1 MKFFYTLLVLFF
13 ISISLFNQSHA
24 QCDGSPQGEQLQ
36 VINPSFEGPPGA
48 HITPNPWSTC
58 NITPDTQPGSWGV
71 NLPASEGNTYV
82 GFVQGGPAWL
92 EGASQA
98 LSGNMVAGV
107 EYTFTVDLAITNSN
121 QGGINPAPA
130 QLVIHGANAL
140 CQRTELLWT
149 SPVVNNLGW
158 VTYTVT
164 FTPTQNYS
172 HIYFSISGN
181 SPQNSYILLDNITPI
196 IPNLPTLDITSHM
209 NGMADGCSFII
220 SGELSLPLADS
231 IILTGAFI
239 ESPSHANIN
248 GVNFNQT
255 LNFNV
260 TGPQTIYARVYY
272 VDPATGANACS
283 YDSVIVEVS
292 SPIIGYDIQNHCL
305 NTTANFMDTSYV
317 LGIGSITS
325 WNWDLGDGTT
335 STTTNPSHTYANPGT
350 YDVTLEIED
359 QNGCAT
365 TLTKQV
371 VVHPLP
377 VASFTM
383 NNACNGQATTFTS
396 TATAGSGTIA
406 QTLWDIQ
413 SDGTIDYTT
422 TNGSHVY
429 PTEGTFNVTQIVVTD
444 QGCRDTLT
452 QAITVYPLPVAAF
465 SFVNNCDNEAVTFT
479 STSAVSSGTIDQTLW
494 DVQND
499 GTIDYTTANGS
510 HVYPNDGTFNVTHI
524 AVTDQGCR
532 DTITQAI
539 TVYPLPVADFSFVN
553 NCDNEAVT
561 FTSTSTVSSGTIN
574 QTLWDVQNDGTIDY
588 TTANGSHVYPTDG
601 TFNVTHIA
609 VTDQGCRDTITQAIT
624 VYPLPVGDFSFVNNC
639 DNEAVTFTSTST
651 VSSGTINQTLW
662 DVQNDGTIDYTT
674 ANGSHVYPTDG
685 TFNVT
690 HIAVTDQGCRDTVT
704 QAITVY
710 PLPVAD
716 FSFVNNCDNEAVTF
730 TSTST
735 VSSGTINQT
744 LWDVQND
751 GTIDYTTANGSHV
764 YPTDGTFNVTHIAVT
779 DQGCRDTVTQAITVY
794 PLPVADFSFVNSCDN
809 GAVTFTSE
817 AVVSSGTITQTL
829 WDVQTDGTIDYTTA
843 NGSHVYPNNGSYN
856 MTHIAVTNHG
866 CRDTVVQVI
875 TVAPLPV
882 ADFSF
887 VNNCDNEAVTFT
899 STATV
904 SSGTIAQTFWDVQND
919 GTIDYSTANGS
930 HIYPNDGTFNVT
942 HIVVTD
948 QGCRD
953 TVTQSILVYP
963 LPVANW
969 SAASVC
975 EGNQTAFNDQSTVTV
990 LDNDAIVQW
999 EWLFGDGGSSVGQN
1013 PVHTYNDENVYTGQL
1028 IVTTNHGCK
1037 DTFST
1042 TATVWPLPQV
1052 NFSPTDVCLEF
1063 LTDFQDLSVISNDHT
1078 PNTNV
1083 QWNWNFADQAGGT
1096 STLQNPSYAYQQ
1108 DGVFNVELEVT
1119 SANGCV
1125 NSAIIPVTVHPK
1137 PQASFTG
1144 VNLSGCAPICA
1155 ELTSTSVVNNPS
1167 SITGYTWTLS
1177 DGTVYTSTS
1186 PTATFCLDNET
1197 DATIYYDVQLT
1208 VETNEGCIDSHSEQN
1223 YIAVYHNPVASFYAN
1238 PGQISTVD
1246 ETTEL
1251 VNESL
1256 YADSYLWNFGDGSP
1270 ASTSFS
1276 PTHSFP
1282 NEQGGNYTIT
1292 LVASTNE
1299 GCRDTTFITIELLDE
1314 LIFYIPNTFTPDG
1327 DIYNQTFLPVFTVGY
1342 DKYDYTLYIFN
1353 RWGEMVFESHDASI
1367 GWDGTYGGKTCQQGA
1382 YTWKIEVKTLLNDE
1396 RKSFVGHVNLLR

>member
-1 MKFFYTLLVLFF
+1 MKFINTLLVLFF
-13 ISISLFNQSHA
+13 ISISLFIQLHA

-48 HITPNPWSTC
+48 HITPAPWSTC

-98 LSGNMVAGV
+98 LSGNMIAGV
-107 EYTFTVDLAITNSN
+107 EYTFTIDLAITNAN
-121 QGGINPAPA
+121 QGGIIPAPA
-130 QLVIHGANAL
+130 QLVIYGANAL

-149 SPVVNNLGW
+149 SPVINNLGW

-164 FTPTQNYS
+164 FTPTQNFS
-172 HIYFSISGN
+172 HIYFSISGD
-181 SPQNSYILLDNITPI
+181 SPAMSYILLDNITPI
-196 IPNLPTLDITSHM
+196 VPNLPTIDITSHID
-209 NGMADGCSFII
+209 GMADGCSFII
-220 SGELSLPLADS
+220 SGGLSLPLADS
-231 IILTGAFI
+231 IVLTGAFI
-239 ESPSHANIN
+239 GSPSHANIN
-248 GVNFNQT
+248 GSNWNQT

-283 YDSVIVEVS
+283 YDSVTVEVS

-305 NTTANFMDTSYV
+305 NTTANFTDTSYV

-335 STTTNPSHTYANPGT
+335 STTASPSHTYATPGT

-377 VASFTM
+377 VAGFTM
-383 NNACNGQATTFTS
+383 TNACNGQSATFNS

-406 QTLWDIQ
+406 QTLWDVQ

-422 TNGSHVY
+422 TNGVHLY
-429 PTEGTFNVTQIVVTD
+429 PNEGTFNVTQIVVTD
-444 QGCRDTLT
+444 QGCRDTIT
-452 QAITVYPLPVAAF
+452 QAITVHPLPVANF
-465 SFVNNCDNEAVTFT
+465 TFVNNCDNEAVTFT
-479 STSAVSSGTIDQTLW
+479 GTSTVSSGTVNQTLW
-494 DVQND
+494 DVQSD
-499 GTIDYTTANGS
+499 GTVDYTTANGS
-510 HVYPNDGTFNVTHI
+510 HVYPNDGTFNIIHIAVTDQGCRDTVTYAITVHPLPVADFTFVNNCDNEAVTFTGTSTVSSGTVNQTLWDVQSDGTVDYTTANGSHVYPNDGTFNITHIAVTDQGCRDTVTQAITVHPLPVADFTFVNNCDNEAVTFTGTSTVSSGTVNQTLWDVQSDGTVDYTTANGSHVYPNDGTFNVTHIAVTDQGCRDTVTQAITVHPLPVADFTFVNNCDNEAVIFTGTSTVSSGTVNQTLWDVQSDGTVDYTTANGSHVYPNDGMFNVTHI

-553 NCDNEAVT
+553 SCDNGAIT
-561 FTSTSTVSSGTIN
+561 FTSEATVSSGTID
-574 QTLWDVQNDGTIDY
+574 QTLWDVQSDGMIDY
-588 TTANGSHVYPTDG
+588 TAANGSHLYPTDG
-601 TFNVTHIA
+601 TFNIMHIVVT
-609 VTDQGCRDTITQAIT
+609 
-624 VYPLPVGDFSFVNNC
+624 N
-639 DNEAVTFTSTST
+639 
-651 VSSGTINQTLW
+651 
-662 DVQNDGTIDYTT
+662 
-674 ANGSHVYPTDG
+674 
-685 TFNVT
+685 
-690 HIAVTDQGCRDTVT
+690 QGCRDTVT
-704 QAITVY
+704 QSVIVS

-730 TSTST
+730 MATST
-735 VSSGTINQT
+735 VSSGTIAQM
-744 LWDVQND
+744 LWDVQSDN
-751 GTIDYTTANGSHV
+751 TIDYTGANGSHV
-764 YPTDGTFNVTHIAVT
+764 YPTDGI
-779 DQGCRDTVTQAITVY
+779 
-794 PLPVADFSFVNSCDN
+794 
-809 GAVTFTSE
+809 
-817 AVVSSGTITQTL
+817 
-829 WDVQTDGTIDYTTA
+829 
-843 NGSHVYPNNGSYN
+843 
-856 MTHIAVTNHG
+856 
-866 CRDTVVQVI
+866 
-875 TVAPLPV
+875 
-882 ADFSF
+882 
-887 VNNCDNEAVTFT
+887 
-899 STATV
+899 
-904 SSGTIAQTFWDVQND
+904 
-919 GTIDYSTANGS
+919 
-930 HIYPNDGTFNVT
+930 FNVT

-953 TVTQSILVYP
+953 TVTQSIMVYP

-975 EGNQTAFNDQSTVTV
+975 EGNQTLFNDQSTVTV

-999 EWLFGDGGSSVGQN
+999 QWLFGDGGSSTVQN
-1013 PVHTYNDENVYTGQL
+1013 PVHTYNEENVYTGQL

-1063 LTDFQDLSVISNDHT
+1063 LTDFQDLSTISNDHT
-1078 PNTNV
+1078 PNSNV
-1083 QWNWNFADQAGGT
+1083 QWTWNFGDPASGI

-1108 DGVFNVELEVT
+1108 DGIFNVQLQVT

-1125 NSAIIPVTVHPK
+1125 NSATLPVTVHPK
-1137 PQASFTG
+1137 PQADFTG
-1144 VNLSGCAPICA
+1144 VNLSGCSPICA
-1155 ELTSTSVVNNPS
+1155 VLTSTSVVNNPS

-1177 DGTVYTSTS
+1177 DGTVYTSNS

-1197 DATIYYDVQLT
+1197 DATVYYGVLLT
-1208 VETNEGCIDSHSEQN
+1208 VETNQGCVDSHSEQN

-1238 PGQISTVD
+1238 PGQVSTVD

-1270 ASTSFS
+1270 ASTSAN
-1276 PTHSFP
+1276 PTHAFP

-1299 GCRDTTFITIELLDE
+1299 GCRDTAVITIELLDE

-1327 DIYNQTFLPVFTVGY
+1327 DIYNQTFQPVFTAGY
-1342 DKYDYTLYIFN
+1342 DKYDYILYIFN
-1353 RWGEMVFESHDASI
+1353 RWGEMIFESHDASV
-1367 GWDGTYGGKTCQQGA
+1367 GWDGTYGGTKCQEGT
-1382 YTWKIEVKTLLNDE
+1382 YTWKIEVKTLLSDE
-1396 RKSFVGHVNLLR
+1396 RKSFVGHINLLR

>member
-1 MKFFYTLLVLFF
+1 MKFINTLLVLFF
-13 ISISLFNQSHA
+13 ISISLFIQLHA

-48 HITPNPWSTC
+48 HITPAPWSTC

-98 LSGNMVAGV
+98 LSGNMIAGV
-107 EYTFTVDLAITNSN
+107 EYTFTIDLAITNAN
-121 QGGINPAPA
+121 QGGIIPAPA
-130 QLVIHGANAL
+130 QLVIYGANAL

-149 SPVVNNLGW
+149 SPVINNLGW

-164 FTPTQNYS
+164 FTPTQNFS
-172 HIYFSISGN
+172 HIYFSISGD
-181 SPQNSYILLDNITPI
+181 SPAMSYILLDNITPI
-196 IPNLPTLDITSHM
+196 VPNLPTIDITSHID
-209 NGMADGCSFII
+209 GMADGCSFII
-220 SGELSLPLADS
+220 SGGLSLPLADS
-231 IILTGAFI
+231 IVLTGAFI
-239 ESPSHANIN
+239 GSPSHANIN
-248 GVNFNQT
+248 GSNWNQT

-283 YDSVIVEVS
+283 YDSVTVEVS

-305 NTTANFMDTSYV
+305 NTTANFTDTSYV

-335 STTTNPSHTYANPGT
+335 STTASPSHTYATPGT

-377 VASFTM
+377 VAGFTM
-383 NNACNGQATTFTS
+383 TNACNGQSATFNS

-406 QTLWDIQ
+406 QTLWDVQ

-422 TNGSHVY
+422 TNGVHLY
-429 PTEGTFNVTQIVVTD
+429 PNEGTFNVTQIVVTD
-444 QGCRDTLT
+444 QGCRDTIT
-452 QAITVYPLPVAAF
+452 QAITVHPLPVANF
-465 SFVNNCDNEAVTFT
+465 TFVNNCDNEAVTFT
-479 STSAVSSGTIDQTLW
+479 GTSTVSSGTVNQTLW
-494 DVQND
+494 DVQSD

-510 HVYPNDGTFNVTHI
+510 HVYPNDGTFNIIHIAVTDQGCRDTVTYAITVHPLPVADFTFVNNCDNEAVTFTGTSTVSSGTVNQTLWDVQSDGTVDYTTANGSHVYPNDGMFNVTHI

-553 NCDNEAVT
+553 SCDNGAIT
-561 FTSTSTVSSGTIN
+561 FTSEATVSSGTID
-574 QTLWDVQNDGTIDY
+574 QTLWDVQSDGTIDY
-588 TTANGSHVYPTDG
+588 TTVNGSHLYPTDG
-601 TFNVTHIA
+601 TFNMMHIVVT
-609 VTDQGCRDTITQAIT
+609 
-624 VYPLPVGDFSFVNNC
+624 N
-639 DNEAVTFTSTST
+639 
-651 VSSGTINQTLW
+651 
-662 DVQNDGTIDYTT
+662 
-674 ANGSHVYPTDG
+674 
-685 TFNVT
+685 
-690 HIAVTDQGCRDTVT
+690 QGCRDTVT
-704 QAITVY
+704 QSVIVS

-730 TSTST
+730 TATST
-735 VSSGTINQT
+735 VSSGTIAQM
-744 LWDVQND
+744 LWDVQSDN
-751 GTIDYTTANGSHV
+751 TIDYTGANGSHV
-764 YPTDGTFNVTHIAVT
+764 YPTDGI
-779 DQGCRDTVTQAITVY
+779 
-794 PLPVADFSFVNSCDN
+794 
-809 GAVTFTSE
+809 
-817 AVVSSGTITQTL
+817 
-829 WDVQTDGTIDYTTA
+829 
-843 NGSHVYPNNGSYN
+843 
-856 MTHIAVTNHG
+856 
-866 CRDTVVQVI
+866 
-875 TVAPLPV
+875 
-882 ADFSF
+882 
-887 VNNCDNEAVTFT
+887 
-899 STATV
+899 
-904 SSGTIAQTFWDVQND
+904 
-919 GTIDYSTANGS
+919 
-930 HIYPNDGTFNVT
+930 FNVT

-953 TVTQSILVYP
+953 TITQSIMVYP

-975 EGNQTAFNDQSTVTV
+975 EGNQTLFNDQSTVAL

-999 EWLFGDGGSSVGQN
+999 QWLFGDGGSSTVQN
-1013 PVHTYNDENVYTGQL
+1013 PIHTYNEENVYTGQL

-1063 LTDFQDLSVISNDHT
+1063 LTDFQDLSTISNDHT
-1078 PNTNV
+1078 PNSNV
-1083 QWNWNFADQAGGT
+1083 QWTWNFGDPAGGI

-1108 DGVFNVELEVT
+1108 DGIFNVQLQVT

-1125 NSAIIPVTVHPK
+1125 NSATLPVTVHPK
-1137 PQASFTG
+1137 PQADFTG
-1144 VNLSGCAPICA
+1144 VNLSGCSPICA
-1155 ELTSTSVVNNPS
+1155 VLTSTSVVNNPS

-1177 DGTVYTSTS
+1177 DGTVYTSNS

-1197 DATIYYDVQLT
+1197 DATVYYGVLLT
-1208 VETNEGCIDSHSEQN
+1208 VETNQGCVDSHSEQN

-1238 PGQISTVD
+1238 PGQVSTVD

-1270 ASTSFS
+1270 ASTSAN
-1276 PTHSFP
+1276 PTHAFP

-1299 GCRDTTFITIELLDE
+1299 GCRDTAVITIELLDE

-1327 DIYNQTFLPVFTVGY
+1327 DIYNQTFQPVFTAGY
-1342 DKYDYTLYIFN
+1342 DKYDYILYIFN
-1353 RWGEMVFESHDASI
+1353 RWGEMIFESHDASV
-1367 GWDGTYGGKTCQQGA
+1367 GWDGTYGGTKCQEGT
-1382 YTWKIEVKTLLNDE
+1382 YTWKIEVKTLLSDE
-1396 RKSFVGHVNLLR
+1396 RKSFVGHINLLR

>member
-406 QTLWDIQ
+406 QTLWDVQ

-429 PTEGTFNVTQIVVTD
+429 PAEGTFNVTQIVVTD

-479 STSAVSSGTIDQTLW
+479 STSAVSSGTINQTLW

-574 QTLWDVQNDGTIDY
+574 QTLWDV
-588 TTANGSHVYPTDG
+588 
-601 TFNVTHIA
+601 
-609 VTDQGCRDTITQAIT
+609 R
-624 VYPLPVGDFSFVNNC
+624 
-639 DNEAVTFTSTST
+639 
-651 VSSGTINQTLW
+651 
-662 DVQNDGTIDYTT
+662 
-674 ANGSHVYPTDG
+674 
-685 TFNVT
+685 
-690 HIAVTDQGCRDTVT
+690 
-704 QAITVY
+704 
-710 PLPVAD
+710 
-716 FSFVNNCDNEAVTF
+716 
-730 TSTST
+730 
-735 VSSGTINQT
+735 
-744 LWDVQND
+744 ND

-899 STATV
+899 STAVV

-930 HIYPNDGTFNVT
+930 HVYPNDGTFNVT

-1028 IVTTNHGCK
+1028 IVTTNHGCR

-1197 DATIYYDVQLT
+1197 DATVYYNVQLT